1 MGVGDPLD
9 EDEEDVEVRDLSRTL
24 GTTASVLGTSSMRT
38 WRSGTSKTTGTP
50 SGTSLD
56 VGGPLRRC
64 GREGQ
69 RTSPKPWGPFFMG
82 LGDPLDENQED
93 VEVRGPS

>member
-38 WRSGTSKTTGTP
+38 WRSGTSLRPRGHPRGHLWMLGTP
-50 SGTSLD
+50 
-56 VGGPLRRC
+56 
-64 GREGQ
+64 
-69 RTSPKPWGPFFMG
+69 
-82 LGDPLDENQED
+82 
-93 VEVRGPS
+93 